1 MCIGTP
7 LRVIDDAG
15 GDAPFAWCA
24 DDDTRRERIDMVLV
38 GPQPVG
44 TWVLAFH
51 GAAREVLS
59 DGDAARMRAA
69 RAALAAALDGE
80 RDLDIYFADLVAREP
95 ELPAHLRA
103 APRGVTA

>member
-7 LRVIDDAG
+7 LRVVDDAG
-15 GDAPFAWCA
+15 GARFAWCE
-24 DDDTRRERIDMVLV
+24 DDDTRRERIDLVLV

-59 DGDAARMRAA
+59 DGEAARMRAA
-69 RAALAAALDGE
+69 RAALAAVLEGK
-80 RDLDIYFADLVAREP
+80 RDLDVYFADLVGREP

-103 APRGVTA
+103 APHGATA